1 MPLNRTRQVVSL
13 ISHAETILMGSH
25 DPLHDHRH
33 AGRVADYAV
42 TIATQLDIHNE
53 DHLDALRLSAWWH
66 DVSRVMT
73 KKPSFVIMPIL
84 DDTLSAFFLM
94 KTSLKKGLWN
104 RTVWLASRLILAK
117 SIGTGK
123 LFSRLF
129 LSKRMRL
136 LLDILQDADTIDTL
150 ASERTHIIQELV
162 DSSVVYHYAYR
173 VMVWWFVST
182 AFLDVKTQAAKEQL
196 MTVLQEFFVWVH
208 EESIMAWH
216 TERYGE
222 VWLEHMFDRL
232 EYMMQELERELHLT
246 FVSTT

>member
-104 RTVWLASRLILAK
+104 RTVWLAK
-117 SIGTGK
+117 IG
-123 LFSRLF
+123 R
-129 LSKRMRL
+129 
-136 LLDILQDADTIDTL
+136 A
-150 ASERTHIIQELV
+150 HV
-162 DSSVVYHYAYR
+162 
-173 VMVWWFVST
+173 
-182 AFLDVKTQAAKEQL
+182 
-196 MTVLQEFFVWVH
+196 
-208 EESIMAWH
+208 
-216 TERYGE
+216 
-222 VWLEHMFDRL
+222 
-232 EYMMQELERELHLT
+232 
-246 FVSTT
+246 